1 MNLSF
6 LQIKI
11 KGAIVVPLL
20 ILFLSFHF
28 TTYAQQEKEDIYV
41 DYDELLGNVLKNLKT
56 AQLTTTFM
64 SSAELRKKTLSLPFD
79 AKATIPSLPKPDTK
93 EMTGPEIVKS
103 RKDGV
108 LMVCKYFKGAEGQR
122 EKIQLHATATAITA
136 DGMCV
141 SNWHVFMNFIQADAM
156 LPLNDSIT
164 FLVNLKG
171 EVFPIEKVL
180 AYSEMADAAVFKINT
195 GKSRLTTIPLGTELA
210 VGETVHTLTNPNEY
224 LYYYS
229 KGVVA
234 RNTAQHKIG
243 PMGDRMEITA
253 DYAKGSSG
261 GPILDDRGNMVGMV
275 STTHSIYAQE
285 RPQGNLQMVIKTT
298 IPVRSIRRLI
308 QSK

>member
-1 MNLSF
+1 MTPLFILLLSS
-6 LQIKI
+6 
-11 KGAIVVPLL
+11 P
-20 ILFLSFHF
+20 F
-28 TTYAQQEKEDIYV
+28 TLYAQNEKEDIYV
-41 DYDELLGNVLKNLKT
+41 DYDELLGNVIKNLKA
-56 AQLTTTFM
+56 AQLKTTFM
-64 SSAELRKKTLSLPFD
+64 SSAELRKQTLTLPFD
-79 AKATIPSLPKPDTK
+79 AKADIPSLDKPGTR
-93 EMTGPEIVKS
+93 EMTGPQIVKT

-108 LMVCKYFKGAEGQR
+108 LMVCKYFKASEGQR

-141 SNWHVFMNFIQADAM
+141 SNWHVFMNFIQADAT
-156 LPLNDSIT
+156 LPVNDSIT

-180 AYSEMADAAVFKINT
+180 AYNEMADAAVFKINT
-195 GKSRLTTIPLGTELA
+195 GKVRLSTIPLGTELG

-261 GPILDDRGNMVGMV
+261 GPILDDRGNMAGMV